1 MWGAVGWGSFSPLG
15 GMLVS
20 RYGTHAAF
28 VANLIGGL
36 LGIVPT
42 ALLPTHELKESEGR
56 RQRDAEEEPREPTLL
71 GNTLEGPPSPHKQA
85 SDIDR

>member
-1 MWGAVGWGSFSPLG
+1 MWGAVGWGSFSPMG

-36 LGIVPT
+36 LGIAPT
-42 ALLPTHELKESEGR
+42 ALLPTHELKESEGT
-56 RQRDAEEEPREPTLL
+56 RQRDAEEEPREATLV
-71 GNTLEGPPSPHKQA
+71 GNTSEGSPSLDKQG
-85 SDIDR
+85 SDTDR